1 MDALISSLKTCPA
14 CQSTAVSYAS
24 DYRGAH
30 GMFSGLDRLACG
42 SCGLN
47 FADPMPSAQDLEAFN
62 ASYFDNAHGG
72 VAGHA
77 EQDAFFSGLAA
88 LRVAHVESYLS
99 ECNVKVANILEIGPG
114 AGHFAAQW
122 LKRFPGSSYRAIET
136 DTTCHANLN
145 RLGVHLLRDG
155 EQALD
160 CDLVIISH
168 VLEHVSTPSDFLSSI
183 IQSLRPGGVI
193 FIEVPCNDWQH
204 KDVDEPHLLFFDKKP
219 MGLLLDRLGLVDI
232 HLSYHGRLISDL
244 RSESTLRKL
253 ARKVQSRL
261 LRWGLT
267 FPFALSK
274 KGMEV
279 LSSPMERAMIAPFEA
294 HLEQSSPAW
303 WLRALATK
311 KKGSCLVWK

>member
-1 MDALISSLKTCPA
+1 MDAPTSSLKMCPA
-14 CQSTAVSYAS
+14 CQSTKVSYAS
-24 DYRGAH
+24 DYRWAH
-30 GMFSGLDRLACG
+30 DMFSGLVRLACG
-42 SCGLN
+42 SCGLH
-47 FADPMPSAQDLEAFN
+47 FADPMPSSQALEAFN

-99 ECNVKVANILEIGPG
+99 ERKVKVANILEIGPG

-122 LKRFPGSSYRAIET
+122 LKRFPASNYRAIET

-145 RLGVHLLRDG
+145 RMGVQLLGDG

-168 VLEHVSTPSDFLSSI
+168 VLEHVSAPQDFLRSI
-183 IQSLRPGGVI
+183 LRSLRPGGVI

-204 KDVDEPHLLFFDKKP
+204 KDLDEPHLLFFDKKP
-219 MGLLLDRLGLVDI
+219 MGLLLERLGLVNI
-232 HLSYHGRLISDL
+232 RLSYHGRLISDL
-244 RSESTLRKL
+244 RSETTLRKL

-267 FPFALSK
+267 FPFAHSK
-274 KGMEV
+274 TGMDA

-294 HLEQSSPAW
+294 HVEQSSPAW

-311 KKGSCLVWK
+311 KKL